1 MDRAAESKGRKPI
14 RAYDM
19 ADSGDPNDPL
29 SEEYYIRSRNPQ
41 GYVSPAQK
49 QQQEEQRQKAT
60 SAEMDKTF
68 PAPVG
73 GPESQFGY
81 GNELLQPVRGAG
93 IALNQMGIGLAGL
106 PLTALNLGWR
116 GAHLLREGGSGD
128 PGEAPA
134 WTYSTGP
141 GSYGNAL
148 TVPSLTPQG
157 PWERDLAAG
166 ARTVGAELPFIATG
180 LGPVAATI
188 PVIGSVVGQELTEHG
203 HPNIG
208 AAVEMG
214 TGFFAGRAYDP
225 RIPNVLQ
232 RWQNVPPTV
241 ASRAQSF
248 QSNAAM
254 AQAQQHHD
262 EIMNM
267 LRGMRNIDIL
277 SPITHARSFAGALIN
292 AGVIGVSGATRV
304 AGRVLGRLMGD
315 MPGNLAGTA
324 IGGSSVSEAQSPIN
338 VPPME
343 FTAPPSFA
351 PPQ

>member
-1 MDRAAESKGRKPI
+1 
-14 RAYDM
+14 M

-49 QQQEEQRQKAT
+49 QQQEQIDAAT
-60 SAEMDKTF
+60 SRAEAEKDF
-68 PAPVG
+68 PKAVG

-106 PLTALNLGWR
+106 PITALNLGWR
-116 GAHLLREGGSGD
+116 GAHQLWGGSASD

-141 GSYGNAL
+141 GSYVDRLTVNAL
-148 TVPSLTPQG
+148 TPSSPL
-157 PWERDLAAG
+157 ERDLATG

-180 LGPVAATI
+180 LGPVAAAI
-188 PVIGSVVGQELTEHG
+188 PVLGSVAGQELTERG
-203 HPNIG
+203 HPYLG
-208 AAVEMG
+208 AAVEGG
-214 TGFFAGRAYDP
+214 TGLLAGRFYDP
-225 RIPNVLQ
+225 RMPQALQ
-232 RWQNVPPTV
+232 RWQNVPPTAAQSA
-241 ASRAQSF
+241 ASRAQSLN
-248 QSNAAM
+248 QQAAM

-262 EIMNM
+262 ELMALLRRDQAMNF
-267 LRGMRNIDIL
+267 L
-277 SPITHARSFAGALIN
+277 SPITHSRNWAGAIIN
-292 AGVIGVSGATRV
+292 AGILAGMGATNVARRILGGAGRAVIG
-304 AGRVLGRLMGD
+304 D
-315 MPGNLAGTA
+315 IPGNIAGTT

-338 VPPME
+338 RPPME